1 MTFTVDVNLYS
12 YLREDRFSRSDI
24 ELEVGS
30 TITDLLHQLQLTTDD
45 VGVVMVNAKSGTF
58 KQVLSQ
64 GDRITLI
71 PPIDGG

>member
-45 VGVVMVNAKSGTF
+45 VGVVMVNAQSGTF